1 MKRRCKKSSGPYTW
15 VVRNPRDPRRFIISK
30 NMRTFHLVTT
40 ALWLFVLLR
49 FLLPLSL
56 TPGATVAVGAILLLA
71 SQQHCL
77 IRRFR
82 GSPFSPELPRPLS
95 MLCNALFGT
104 LLLLVTFQLAFEVV
118 GVLSFL
124 LSGTFLTPPL
134 FVRYLVGLSAL
145 ALAVLGVTQAVR
157 VPPVKELEIR
167 LSNLPPEFEGYR
179 LIQLTDLHLSRLFAE
194 RWAEQVVAKANAQEP
209 DLIVITGD
217 LMDGT
222 LEARKKDVEPL
233 RALRARDGVFVIP
246 GNHEYYYGYEGWMER
261 YQELGMTRLCNSHV
275 RITRG
280 HSDIVLAGITDSAS
294 RRFGLPKPDLKGALA
309 GAPSDAPVIL
319 LDHQPKG
326 APFAAQAGVDLQ
338 LSGHTHGGMVRGL
351 DVLVARFNNGF
362 VSGFYDVDGMLL
374 YVNNGTALWNGF
386 ALRIGV
392 PSELTVITL
401 RGTGED
407 KNPGYLK
414 KGV

>member
-1 MKRRCKKSSGPYTW
+1 
-15 VVRNPRDPRRFIISK
+15 
-30 NMRTFHLVTT
+30 MRKFHLVTIL
-40 ALWLFVLLR
+40 LWLFVLIR

-56 TPGATVAVGAILLLA
+56 SPGATLITGSILLLA
-71 SQQHCL
+71 SQQHFL

-82 GSPFSPELPRPLS
+82 GSPFSPELPRSLS

-104 LLLLVTFQLAFEVV
+104 LLLLVTFQVAVEIIGVV
-118 GVLSFL
+118 SFL
-124 LSGTFLTPPL
+124 FRGEYLLPPL
-134 FVRYLVGLSAL
+134 FVRYSLGVSAVSL
-145 ALAVLGVTQAVR
+145 AILGVTQAVR
-157 VPPVKELEIR
+157 VPPVKEIEIT

-194 RWAEQVVAKANAQEP
+194 RWAKQVVAKTNAQNP

-233 RALRARDGVFVIP
+233 GGLRAKDGVFVIP
-246 GNHEYYYGYEGWMER
+246 GNHEYYYGYEGWMKR
-261 YQELGMTRLCNSHV
+261 YQELGMRRLCNSHV

-280 HSDIVLAGITDSAS
+280 LSDIVLAGITDSAS
-294 RRFGLPKPDLKGALA
+294 GRFGLPKPDLDRALT
-309 GAPSDAPVIL
+309 GAPNGAPVIL

-326 APFAAQAGVDLQ
+326 APAAARAGVDLQ

-351 DVLVARFNNGF
+351 DRIVARFNNGF
-362 VSGFYDVDGMLL
+362 VSGFYDVDGMQL

-401 RGTGED
+401 RGSR
-407 KNPGYLK
+407 
-414 KGV
+414 